1 MVSHNVNCWLYF
13 RGMTIDKTDLID
25 TNPISTRVHIRSLPI
40 EADRLSEMEA
50 AYSMG
55 TVTDERKLVPG
66 RVIRG

>member
-1 MVSHNVNCWLYF
+1 
-13 RGMTIDKTDLID
+13 MTIDKTDLID

-55 TVTDERKLVPG
+55 TATDERKLVPG